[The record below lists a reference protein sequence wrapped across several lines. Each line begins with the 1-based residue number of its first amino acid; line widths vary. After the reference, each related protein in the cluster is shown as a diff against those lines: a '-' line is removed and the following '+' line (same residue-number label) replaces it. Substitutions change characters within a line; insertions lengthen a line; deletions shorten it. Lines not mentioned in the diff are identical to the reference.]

1 MDPRAGALNRPAF
14 WCVPFPTDIAPSSPF
29 FNQGPVAG
37 DPFPPSAAAAPGVI
51 PDFFNKVCPNPT
63 IITSQEVTGELSGAS
78 AATIL
83 QAWIDKLERTED
95 RCVEISEFSGQIFD
109 Y

>member
-1 MDPRAGALNRPAF
+1 VDSRAGTLNRPAF
-14 WCVPFPTDIAPSSPF
+14 WCVTFPTDIAPSLPF
-29 FNQGPVAG
+29 FNPGPAAG
-37 DPFPPSAAAAPGVI
+37 DPFPPSADAAPGVI
-51 PDFFNKVCPNPT
+51 PDFFNKVCPNRT
-63 IITSQEVTGELSGAS
+63 IIDGKEVTGALSDAS